1 MFNRFRWSLVLGVV
15 ATATLTIVARDRS
28 PEPAALLQQPV
39 PTPESVLDSRL
50 RDASG
55 PVSVVVRLKEPPLA
69 LAVGPNARQV
79 GAQLTPGQQQ
89 VYLQQVRAGQDVV
102 MGAIAARGGTELA
115 RVSKAL
121 NAVVVSIDATALAS
135 VQDLPQVATIR
146 PVVDYQLALAN
157 TVPYVGA
164 AAVQAGGVDGTGVTI
179 AILDSGIDYMHRNLG
194 GPGTT
199 AAYTAAYGANASSPA
214 NKTRDGLF
222 PTAKVIEGFDFVG
235 EVWPNGPLA
244 PDVDPIDF
252 QGHGTHV
259 ADIAAGGSTDGTH
272 KGVAPGAKLLAVKVC
287 SAITTDCN
295 GIALLQGMDFA
306 IDPNGDGAID
316 DAVDVVNLSVAT
328 GYGQREDDLSE
339 AAAILVRLGVVVV
352 AAAGDDGDSPYI
364 IGSPASTPQV
374 IAVAETQM
382 PNAFVVPVTVNAP
395 ATIAGTYGNTATLSW
410 APVGLG
416 VVNAPVVYVGRGCP
430 AGSVAGQPAED
441 PYPVSP
447 AGKVALI
454 DRGSC
459 GVSLKVDRAAEAG
472 AIGVL
477 IGLVAPGDAT
487 SFAYSGGDTFVPSLV
502 ITQSLS
508 NLIRSQ
514 LNAAQTVLVTYS
526 EAVFIPLVGSVTG
539 HSSRGPNYSYNGIK
553 PDIAAPG
560 GSVSASVGTGTGETG
575 FGGTSGAAP
584 MVAGAVALLRQAEPT
599 LSAMEIKARLVNTA
613 ETRVFSDVLTA
624 PGQLAPITR
633 IGGGELRAN
642 RAVAARTAAW
652 DSSDPASP
660 NLGYGVLRLS
670 ATTTLA
676 KKVTVR
682 NYLPVARTYSI
693 SSAFRYPNDAAGS
706 AVTLTHPS
714 SLTVPANGTGTFL
727 VSLNVNPAF
736 LPTWTLNGGSRG
748 GDGFRLQG
756 HEYDGYVTIA
766 QGNDTV
772 RVPWHIL
779 PHRAANAVAPASLAL
794 NGALTGTLP
803 ITNAGSVHAAVVD
816 AFALTGTSAKFPV
829 SLLPRPGDNF
839 ALVDLRAVGVKAFDV
854 GGLGHAI
861 QFAVT
866 TYGDRSHPNYPAEF
880 DVLLDTNMDGV
891 DDYVVFTTENGGS
904 LTTGQNVTGLRNLAT
919 GQEVIRFFTD
929 ADLSSSNAVLTIFA
943 SDAGLSALPQFRFT
957 VTAADN
963 YFTGAFTDVIG
974 PMTVK
979 LDALRFTADD
989 LVVPANG
996 VGNLAVTYH
1005 PAGDTASPSQ
1015 TGLLLMYQDAKKG
1028 READVVTVVK

>member
-1 MFNRFRWSLVLGVV
+1 MFNRFRWSLVFGVV

-50 RDASG
+50 RGASG
-55 PVSVVVRLKEPPLA
+55 PVSVVVRLKELPLA

-79 GAQLTPGQQQ
+79 GAQLTPAQQQ

-102 MGAIAARGGTELA
+102 MGEITARGGTELA

-121 NAVVVSIDATALAS
+121 NALVVSIDATALAS

-179 AILDSGIDYMHRNLG
+179 AILDSGIDYTHRNLG

-199 AAYTAAYGANASSPA
+199 AAYTAAYGASASSAA

-244 PDVDPIDF
+244 PDVDPIDL

-316 DAVDVVNLSVAT
+316 DAVDVINLSVAT

-352 AAAGDDGDSPYI
+352 AAAGDDGDRPYI

-374 IAVAETQM
+374 IAVAETRM

-395 ATIAGTYGNTATLSW
+395 AAIAGTYSNTATLSW
-410 APVGLG
+410 APVGSG
-416 VVNAPVVYVGRGCP
+416 VSNAPVVYVGRGCP
-430 AGSVAGQPAED
+430 AGSVPGQPAED
-441 PYPVSP
+441 PYLVSP

-459 GVSLKVDRAAEAG
+459 GVSLKVDRAAKAG
-472 AIGVL
+472 AIGAL

-526 EAVFIPLVGSVTG
+526 EAIFIPLVGSVAG
-539 HSSRGPNYSYNGIK
+539 NSSRGPNYSYNGIK

-560 GSVSASVGTGTGETG
+560 GSVSASVGTGTGETV

-613 ETRVFSDVLTA
+613 ETHVFSNVLTA

-693 SSAFRYPNDAAGS
+693 SAAFRYPNDASG
-706 AVTLTHPS
+706 AVNLTHPS
-714 SLTVPANGTGTFL
+714 SLAVPANGTGTFS
-727 VSLNVNPAF
+727 VSLNVNPAL

-748 GDGFRLQG
+748 GDGFRLEG
-756 HEYDGYVTIA
+756 HEFDGYVTIA
-766 QGNDTV
+766 QGGDTV
-772 RVPWHIL
+772 HVPWHIL
-779 PHRAANAVAPASLAL
+779 PHRAANAVAPATLAL

-803 ITNAGSVHAAVVD
+803 ITNAGSTTAAQVD
-816 AFALTGTSAKFPV
+816 SFALTGTSPKFPATV
-829 SLLPRPGDNF
+829 LPRPGDNF
-839 ALVDLRAVGVKAFDV
+839 AVVDLRAVGVGMFEAIGD
-854 GGLGHAI
+854 HAI
-861 QFAVT
+861 QFAIT
-866 TYGDRSHPNYPAEF
+866 THGERSHPNYPAEF
-880 DVLLDTNMDGV
+880 DVFLDTNMDGT
-891 DDYVVFTTENGGS
+891 DDYVVFTAENNGTFAS
-904 LTTGQNVTGLRNLAT
+904 GQNVTVLRNLAT
-919 GQEVIRFFTD
+919 GQEVTRFFTD

-943 SDAGLSALPQFRFT
+943 SDAGLSTLPQFRFT

-963 YFTGAFTDVIG
+963 YFTRTFTDIIG

-979 LDALRFTADD
+979 LDALRFTADG
-989 LVVPANG
+989 LSVPANG
-996 VGNLAVTYH
+996 LGNLAVTYH

-1015 TGLLLMYQDAKKG
+1015 TGLLLMYRNGKKG